1 LHGKAKD
8 VASAMWADTK
18 TFLNDL
24 ATWISEHYSQLSEQ
38 AGAKDGPEVW
48 KLVCH
53 CIRAIFKLMHEAR
66 LPGRGPHA
74 LGDQY
79 GSVFW
84 GALQTHSVIQE
95 LSSESFEAHP
105 RLSHILN
112 IHLRDNALSKSA
124 MDRVL
129 TEIKR
134 IAEKAEK
141 TVDHAL
147 QKAMAA
153 KASKN

>member
-1 LHGKAKD
+1 
-8 VASAMWADTK
+8 
-18 TFLNDL
+18 
-24 ATWISEHYSQLSEQ
+24 
-38 AGAKDGPEVW
+38 
-48 KLVCH
+48 
-53 CIRAIFKLMHEAR
+53 MHEAR

-84 GALQTHSVIQE
+84 GALQTHRVIQE
-95 LSSESFEAHP
+95 LSSEGFEAHP

-112 IHLRDNALSKSA
+112 IHLRDNAVSKSA
-124 MDRVL
+124 MDRL
-129 TEIKR
+129 LAEMTEIKR

-141 TVDHAL
+141 TADHAL
-147 QKAMAA
+147 QKATAA

>member
-1 LHGKAKD
+1 
-8 VASAMWADTK
+8 MWADTK
-18 TFLNDL
+18 TFLNHL

-48 KLVCH
+48 KLVCHCIRALVCH

-95 LSSESFEAHP
+95 LSSEGFEAHP

-129 TEIKR
+129 AEMTEIKR